1 MKKKVALV
9 LICSISLLLVGCSI
23 NKDKV
28 INKYNDIIETF
39 GKNAL
44 TKDNDLIGNRVL
56 EENYNI
62 GTYECNYNDFS
73 YTEVLFGSCKVNRS
87 KEKISLNY
95 KVSVDKGKGKLVCK
109 NNGEVKTIN
118 LFEGAGFESGEINI
132 TMYDGDFY
140 IGFIGDHFSGSL
152 NLISKEI

>member
-1 MKKKVALV
+1 M
-9 LICSISLLLVGCSI
+9 
-23 NKDKV
+23 
-28 INKYNDIIETF
+28 
-39 GKNAL
+39 
-44 TKDNDLIGNRVL
+44 
-56 EENYNI
+56 
-62 GTYECNYNDFS
+62 
-73 YTEVLFGSCKVNRS
+73 
-87 KEKISLNY
+87 
-95 KVSVDKGKGKLVCK
+95 VCK